1 MAWAYLWNRKLTTIL
16 TILSVA
22 LGVAL
27 ISSVLTLREETRK
40 RFEEEGQ
47 AWDMVVGAKG
57 SPLQLVLSSVYFMDR
72 PTGNIPYTE
81 YERILADEDVKAA
94 FPVGLGDTY
103 QGFHIVGTEAKLF
116 DVTWEDITG
125 EPRQPFQFVAGQA
138 FEQPKEAV
146 IGSIA
151 AEQTGLQVGDEFI
164 GAHGFIQMAEETLA
178 AAGMHSHASHPFTV
192 VGILDPSGSPADR
205 AIFVNL
211 ESVWDMHGA
220 EDFEEYYT
228 PEALAKVGEA
238 ADADHDHDHA
248 EDHDHAA
255 HTDKMVTAVL
265 VQLHTPALRFTFRQ
279 KVNDFYNAMAII
291 PIDEIAKLYD
301 QLLGTAKTIL
311 LAIGYL
317 VVTISGLSIVIGL
330 YLSILQRKRDLAIM
344 RALGASRGEIF
355 GAVLI
360 EAFWVAVLGIGSGW
374 ILGGLVTAGLG
385 QYLSAE
391 FGMRIGA
398 FTLTREHISAFA
410 VVGIVG
416 ILAGIIPALQ
426 AYRSDIARDLA
437 QV

>member
-1 MAWAYLWNRKLTTIL
+1 
-16 TILSVA
+16 
-22 LGVAL
+22 
-27 ISSVLTLREETRK
+27 
-40 RFEEEGQ
+40 
-47 AWDMVVGAKG
+47 
-57 SPLQLVLSSVYFMDR
+57 MDR

-81 YERILADEDVKAA
+81 SERILADEDVQAA
-94 FPVGLGDTY
+94 VPVGLGDTFP
-103 QGFHIVGTEAKLF
+103 GFHIVGTEAKLF

-125 EPRQPFQFVAGQA
+125 DPRQPFQFESGEAFAAPMQA
-138 FEQPKEAV
+138 V
-146 IGSIA
+146 VGSIVA
-151 AEQTGLQVGDEFI
+151 QQTGLAVGDQFV
-164 GAHGFIQMAEETLA
+164 GAHGFVQMAEETLA
-178 AAGMHSHASHPFTV
+178 AAGMHSHAHDPFTV
-192 VGILDPSGSPADR
+192 VGVLKPSGSPADR
-205 AIFVNL
+205 AIFVSL
-211 ESVWDMHGA
+211 DSVWNMHGA
-220 EDFEEYYT
+220 EQFEEYYT
-228 PEALAKVGEA
+228 PEALAAMGTGHGDGDDDHDHEH
-238 ADADHDHDHA
+238 ADDHDHDTHA
-248 EDHDHAA
+248 
-255 HTDKMVTAVL
+255 DKMVTAVL

-291 PIDEIAKLYD
+291 PIEEIAKLYD

-416 ILAGIIPALQ
+416 ILAGISPALQ
-426 AYRSDIARDLA
+426 AYRSNIARDLA